1 MAVATTTAVLE
12 RVFGSSLQNAYQESG
27 TQGIGPQRLDLIQI
41 LDSGD
46 ITNPSPVNVEI
57 NVDYAGVVHNPAV
70 SPTNGTRL
78 GAFLALNVP
87 DGSSTAV
94 FFANAF
100 NNPSQL
106 DILQNVNQGG
116 NVTYFLNYQGVAS
129 GS

>member
-1 MAVATTTAVLE
+1 MAAATLTAVLE

-27 TQGIGPQRLDLIQI
+27 TQGIGPQHLDLIQI

-46 ITNPSPVNVEI
+46 ITNPNPVNVEI

-70 SPTNGTRL
+70 NPTNGTRL
-78 GAFLALNVP
+78 GAFFALNVA

-106 DILQNVNQGG
+106 DILQNVTQGG
-116 NVTYFLNYQGVAS
+116 NVSYWLDYLGVSHGA
-129 GS
+129 